1 MDHSADEKEK
11 IIMKDFL
18 ATPIFGVLLSIVCY
32 EAGII
37 IQRRWRHP
45 MLNPLLLAMV
55 FVILILTV
63 FDIPKETYDLGGS
76 YILFLLGPATV
87 VMAVPLYRQIN
98 LLKKDWLPILV
109 GIFAGSATSVLSVIG
124 LAKVFHVDLEIA
136 VSMLPKSVTTAI
148 GMEISKEV
156 GGVVSLTVAV
166 IVLTGI
172 LGAVIGPFI
181 LKVLGIKDEVAQGV
195 AMGTSAH
202 AVGTSKAME
211 LGETQGAMSGLSI
224 GIAGLATVL
233 IIPLL
238 IGLLG

>member
-1 MDHSADEKEK
+1 MMDLLK
-11 IIMKDFL
+11 
-18 ATPIFGVLLSIVCY
+18 TPVFGILLSVVCY
-32 EAGII
+32 EIGIL
-37 IQRRWRHP
+37 IQRKTKNP
-45 MLNPLLLAMV
+45 ILNPLLLAIIL
-55 FVILILTV
+55 VILVLTV

-109 GIFAGSATSVLSVIG
+109 GIFVGSATSVLSVIG
-124 LAKVFHVDLEIA
+124 LARLFGVNIEIA

-148 GMEISKEV
+148 GMEVSKEI

-172 LGAVIGPFI
+172 LGAVMGPFI
-181 LKVLGIKDEVAQGV
+181 LKILGIKDEVAQGV
-195 AMGTSAH
+195 AMGTASH

-233 IIPLL
+233 IIPLV

>member
-1 MDHSADEKEK
+1 M
-11 IIMKDFL
+11 MDFL
-18 ATPIFGVLLSIVCY
+18 KTPVFGILLSVVCY
-32 EAGII
+32 EIGIL
-37 IQRRWRHP
+37 IQQKTKNP
-45 MLNPLLLAMV
+45 ILNPLLLAIIL
-55 FVILILTV
+55 VILVLTV

-109 GIFAGSATSVLSVIG
+109 GIFVGSATSVLSVIG
-124 LAKVFHVDLEIA
+124 LARLFGVNIEIA

-148 GMEISKEV
+148 GMEVSKEI

-172 LGAVIGPFI
+172 LGAVMGPFI
-181 LKVLGIKDEVAQGV
+181 LKILGIKDEVAQGV
-195 AMGTSAH
+195 AMGTASH

-233 IIPLL
+233 IIPLV

>member
-1 MDHSADEKEK
+1 M
-11 IIMKDFL
+11 MDFL
-18 ATPIFGVLLSIVCY
+18 KTPVFGILLSVVCY
-32 EAGII
+32 EIGIL
-37 IQRRWRHP
+37 IQRKTKNP
-45 MLNPLLLAMV
+45 ILNPLLLAII
-55 FVILILTV
+55 FVILVLTV

-109 GIFAGSATSVLSVIG
+109 GIFVGSATSVLSVIG
-124 LAKVFHVDLEIA
+124 LARLFGVNIEIA

-148 GMEISKEV
+148 GMEVSKEI

-172 LGAVIGPFI
+172 LGAVMGPFI
-181 LKVLGIKDEVAQGV
+181 LKILGIKDEVAQGV
-195 AMGTSAH
+195 AMGTASH

-233 IIPLL
+233 IIPLV
-238 IGLLG
+238 IGLLS

>member
-1 MDHSADEKEK
+1 M
-11 IIMKDFL
+11 MDFL
-18 ATPIFGVLLSIVCY
+18 KTPVFGILLSVVCY
-32 EAGII
+32 EIGIL
-37 IQRRWRHP
+37 IQRKTKNP
-45 MLNPLLLAMV
+45 ILNPLLLAIIL
-55 FVILILTV
+55 VILVLTV

-109 GIFAGSATSVLSVIG
+109 GIFVGSATSVLSVIG
-124 LAKVFHVDLEIA
+124 LARLFGVNIEI
-136 VSMLPKSVTTAI
+136 
-148 GMEISKEV
+148 
-156 GGVVSLTVAV
+156 
-166 IVLTGI
+166 
-172 LGAVIGPFI
+172 
-181 LKVLGIKDEVAQGV
+181 V
-195 AMGTSAH
+195 AMGTASH

-233 IIPLL
+233 IIPLV

>member
-1 MDHSADEKEK
+1 M
-11 IIMKDFL
+11 MDFL
-18 ATPIFGVLLSIVCY
+18 KTPVFGILLSVVCY
-32 EAGII
+32 EIGIL
-37 IQRRWRHP
+37 IQRKTKNP
-45 MLNPLLLAMV
+45 ILNPLLLAII
-55 FVILILTV
+55 FVILVLTV

-87 VMAVPLYRQIN
+87 VMAVPLYKQIN

-109 GIFAGSATSVLSVIG
+109 GIFVGSATSVLSVIG
-124 LAKVFHVDLEIA
+124 LAKLFGVNIEIA

-148 GMEISKEV
+148 GMEVSKEI

-172 LGAVIGPFI
+172 LGAVMGPFI
-181 LKVLGIKDEVAQGV
+181 LKLLGIKDEVAQGV
-195 AMGTSAH
+195 AMGTASH

-224 GIAGLATVL
+224 GIAGLTTVL
-233 IIPLL
+233 IIPLV

>member
-1 MDHSADEKEK
+1 MDNSADEKESK
-11 IIMKDFL
+11 VMMDFL
-18 ATPIFGVLLSIVCY
+18 KTPVFGILLSVVCY
-32 EAGII
+32 EIGIL
-37 IQRRWRHP
+37 IQRKTKNP
-45 MLNPLLLAMV
+45 ILNPLLLAII
-55 FVILILTV
+55 FVILVLTV
-63 FDIPKETYDLGGS
+63 FEIPKETYDLGGS

-109 GIFAGSATSVLSVIG
+109 GIFVGSATSVLSVIG
-124 LAKVFHVDLEIA
+124 LARLFGVNIEIA

-148 GMEISKEV
+148 GMEVSKEI

-172 LGAVIGPFI
+172 LGAVMGPFI
-181 LKVLGIKDEVAQGV
+181 LKILGIKDEVAQGV
-195 AMGTSAH
+195 AMGTASH

-233 IIPLL
+233 IIPLV

>member
-1 MDHSADEKEK
+1 M
-11 IIMKDFL
+11 MDFL
-18 ATPIFGVLLSIVCY
+18 KTPVFGILLSVVCY
-32 EAGII
+32 EIGIL
-37 IQRRWRHP
+37 IQRKTKNP
-45 MLNPLLLAMV
+45 ILNPLLLAIIL
-55 FVILILTV
+55 VILVLTV

-87 VMAVPLYRQIN
+87 VVAVPLYRQIN

-109 GIFAGSATSVLSVIG
+109 GIFVGSATSVLSVIG
-124 LAKVFHVDLEIA
+124 LARLFGVNIEIA

-148 GMEISKEV
+148 GMEVSKEI

-172 LGAVIGPFI
+172 LGAVMGP
-181 LKVLGIKDEVAQGV
+181 LKLLGIKDEVAQGV
-195 AMGTSAH
+195 AMGTASH

-233 IIPLL
+233 IIPLV

>member
-1 MDHSADEKEK
+1 MMDLLK
-11 IIMKDFL
+11 
-18 ATPIFGVLLSIVCY
+18 TPVFGILLSVVCY
-32 EAGII
+32 EIGIL
-37 IQRRWRHP
+37 IQRKTKNP
-45 MLNPLLLAMV
+45 ILNPLLLAII
-55 FVILILTV
+55 FVILVLTV
-63 FDIPKETYDLGGS
+63 FEIPKETYDLGGS

-109 GIFAGSATSVLSVIG
+109 GIFVGSATSVLSVIG
-124 LAKVFHVDLEIA
+124 LARLFGVNIEIA

-148 GMEISKEV
+148 GMEVSKEI

-172 LGAVIGPFI
+172 LGAVMGPFI
-181 LKVLGIKDEVAQGV
+181 LKLLGIKDEVAQGV
-195 AMGTSAH
+195 AMGTASH

-233 IIPLL
+233 IIPLV